1 MIFFNQNKMKKRIRI
16 PISFQISLFLV
27 IIAFIP
33 VVVMMSLTTYENQ
46 QLEMLESL
54 NVQQGRIAA
63 SALASFGVTEENA
76 LKILKNMNGKKKLT
90 VKKLKAH

>member
-1 MIFFNQNKMKKRIRI
+1 MKKRIRI

-46 QLEMLESL
+46 QLEMLES
-54 NVQQGRIAA
+54 R
-63 SALASFGVTEENA
+63 SEERRV
-76 LKILKNMNGKKKLT
+76 GKEC
-90 VKKLKAH
+90 